1 MKSYHIRFGYRHAL
15 ILLAFLAALGGNG
28 FGQEVNASVYG
39 IVQDLSGSVVPGVE
53 VQLRSLDTNRMYRAL
68 TDDSGN
74 YNITQV
80 PIGRYEV
87 SAELQGFK
95 KSVVTDILLR
105 VNDRRRVNFNLEVGG
120 ISETVTVAATLV
132 AVDTASG
139 TTSNVMGSED
149 LLQLPSSGRQLM
161 PLAMIMPGVTGRNT
175 DTRTSQQQAVNGVR
189 PTHNAWLLDGG
200 YNIDT
205 GGNWGMPMAPNMETV
220 AEFRALRGNYSAEFG
235 IGGGS
240 QFNVVTRAGTN
251 EFHGAASWYHRA
263 DWINARGFFS
273 PTKDA
278 FRNNDFG
285 G

>member
-15 ILLAFLAALGGNG
+15 ILLAFLAALGGDG

-53 VQLRSLDTNRMYRAL
+53 VQLRSLDTNRIYRAL

-189 PTHNAWLLDGG
+189 PTHNAW
-200 YNIDT
+200 
-205 GGNWGMPMAPNMETV
+205 
-220 AEFRALRGNYSAEFG
+220 
-235 IGGGS
+235 
-240 QFNVVTRAGTN
+240 
-251 EFHGAASWYHRA
+251 
-263 DWINARGFFS
+263 
-273 PTKDA
+273 
-278 FRNNDFG
+278 
-285 G
+285 